1 MYAIIRNLRFN
12 LQPKKNTTMK
22 IVYTKHFPF
31 KGYAAVNLFGILFVR
46 KDCKDQ
52 VDDRMIRH
60 ESIHFEQ
67 MKEMLWI
74 FFYLW
79 YGIEYLVITFA
90 CTYNDQNGHY
100 HEVSF
105 EEEAYNNDMDENYLK
120 DRKHYAWF
128 KYLKLGSNET
138 DNKN

>member
-1 MYAIIRNLRFN
+1 
-12 LQPKKNTTMK
+12 MK
-22 IVYTKHFPF
+22 VVYTKHFPF
-31 KGYAAVNLFGILFVR
+31 KGYAAINLFGILFVR

-52 VDDRMIRH
+52 VDDQMIRH

-90 CTYNDQNGHY
+90 CTHDDQNGQY
-100 HEVSF
+100 HEISF
-105 EEEAYNNDMDENYLK
+105 EEEAHNNDMDENYLK
-120 DRKHYAWF
+120 NRKHYAWV
-128 KYLKLGSNET
+128 KYLSPKSYKKSQE
-138 DNKN
+138 

>member
-1 MYAIIRNLRFN
+1 
-12 LQPKKNTTMK
+12 MK

-31 KGYAAVNLFGILFVR
+31 KGYAAINLFGILFVR
-46 KDCKDQ
+46 KGCKDQ
-52 VDDRMIRH
+52 VDDQMIRH

-90 CTYNDQNGHY
+90 CTHNDQNGHY

-120 DRKHYAWF
+120 NRKHYAWV
-128 KYLKLGSNET
+128 KYLSPKSYKESQE
-138 DNKN
+138 